1 MNSNKPEMLERE
13 FIEKRTVTVEADGT
27 VGKQWFKTKI
37 KDKEA
42 YQEFREA
49 VSSFAEDM
57 KICKPISTKKPKR
70 LKNNLLS
77 VYAIGDAHVGL
88 LSWKNETGEDTGLE
102 SMMSDLT
109 KAMTLLV
116 DKADNTGTA
125 LIVDV
130 GDWFHSDNQ
139 SNRTS
144 HSNNA
149 LDVDGRYGKV
159 LKAGMQL
166 AVTLIDLALTKHNE
180 VIWRSAIGNHNEHSA
195 IMMMAFLE
203 AWYRNEP
210 RVKIETSENM
220 FFYMKWGKNLIG
232 ITHGHTVKAE
242 KLGEIMAVD
251 CERYWSESEHRWWYT
266 GHIHHQSV
274 KEYPSCTVETF
285 NTLIGKDAW
294 HSASGYRSRQQMTCI
309 TLSKEFGEE
318 DRAIVSLKKVRSGKE
333 ETI

>member
-1 MNSNKPEMLERE
+1 MNNKPETLERE
-13 FIEKRTVTVEADGT
+13 FIEKRTVTVEKGGS
-27 VGKQWFKTKI
+27 VGKQWFKTRI

-49 VSSFAEDM
+49 VCSFAEDERLV
-57 KICKPISTKKPKR
+57 TKKQIKKPNGTK
-70 LKNNLLS
+70 KDLLS
-77 VYAIGDAHVGL
+77 VYAIGDANVGL
-88 LSWKNETGEDTGLE
+88 LSWKNETGEDISLD
-102 SMMSDLT
+102 SMMEDLT
-109 KAMTLLV
+109 VAMTLLV
-116 DKADNTGTA
+116 AKADKSSTA

-139 SNRTS
+139 TNRTN
-144 HSNNA
+144 HSGNP

-159 LKAGMQL
+159 LKAGMKL
-166 AVTLIDLALTKHNE
+166 AVTLIDLALEKHE
-180 VIWRSAIGNHNEHSA
+180 KVIWRSAIGNHNEHSA
-195 IMMMAFLE
+195 IMMMAFLD

-210 RVKIETSENM
+210 RVKIEDSENM
-220 FFYMKWGKNLIG
+220 FFYMSWGKNLIG

-251 CERYWSESEHRWWYT
+251 CEKQWSESEYRWWCT

-274 KEYPSCTVETF
+274 KEFPSCTVETF

-309 TLSKEFGEE
+309 TLNKEYGEE
-318 DRAIVSLKKVRSGKE
+318 DRAIVSLRKVRSGKE
-333 ETI
+333 KTL

>member
-1 MNSNKPEMLERE
+1 MNNKPEMLERE
-13 FIEKRTVTVEADGT
+13 FIEKRTVTVEADGS
-27 VGKQWFKTKI
+27 VGKQWFKTRI

-49 VSSFAEDM
+49 VAEFAKDADLQS
-57 KICKPISTKKPKR
+57 KRIHKKPRGTKKD
-70 LKNNLLS
+70 LLS

-88 LSWKNETGEDTGLE
+88 LSWKNETGSDVGLDDTIE
-102 SMMSDLT
+102 DLT
-109 KAMTLLV
+109 GAMIQLV
-116 DKADNTGTA
+116 AKADNTGTA

-144 HSNNA
+144 HSGNA

-159 LKAGMQL
+159 LKAGMNL
-166 AVTLIDLALTKHNE
+166 AVTLIDLALDKHQK

-203 AWYRNEP
+203 AWYRNED
-210 RVKIETSENM
+210 RVTIETSENM
-220 FFYMKWGKNLIG
+220 FFYMQWGKNLIG
-232 ITHGHTVKAE
+232 ITHGHTIRPE

-251 CERYWSESEHRWWYT
+251 CEKLWSESEHRWWYT

-294 HSASGYRSRQQMTCI
+294 HSASGYRSRQLMNCI
-309 TLSKEFGEE
+309 TLDKEYGYE
-318 DRAIVSLKKVRSGKE
+318 DRAIVSLKKVRSGKK
-333 ETI
+333 ETL